1 MPGRVHDGDTG
12 EVACD
17 HYHRMAEDLD
27 LMAALGLPS
36 YRFSVSWPRVIPG
49 GSGPVNEAGL
59 DFYRRLVD
67 GLLERNITPLLTL
80 YHWDLPQALQFEGG
94 WANRDTVERFTDY
107 AEVIGRALGDR
118 VPTITTLNEPW
129 CSAFLGHSSGVHAPG
144 LTDNATALAVA
155 HHLNLAHGRA
165 VSVLRSVSP
174 AQLSITLNLAQ
185 VQPASERPEDLAAAE
200 HVDDLAN
207 RIFTEPIL
215 RGSYPDRL
223 LRETSHLTDWSFV
236 ADGDLAEINAAIDV
250 LGVNFYAPSR
260 VAAATEEV
268 RAQVTGRWVND
279 PSSSESGP
287 SPWPGTDRAYSIPQP
302 GPYTAMGWP
311 IVPDALTELLLRV
324 HRDYPE
330 IPLIVTEN
338 GAAFDDAADRGP
350 GARPRPDRLRAPAP
364 GRRARR
370 HRGRCRRPGVLPV
383 VADGQLRVGLGVLQ
397 ALRHGAR
404 RLRQPAAHP
413 EGLGAVVPR
422 RHQEQRGRAALTQ
435 PAPVPDRAAQ
445 RCDLSFSPM
454 LKSGKSASTAMLL
467 PASPL
472 AFRLDSVCN
481 YDQDRRISSELLKGA

>member
-1 MPGRVHDGDTG
+1 MTQEMTQTRTTNRLQFPRGFVWGSATAAYQIEGAAHADGRLPSIWDVFCQVPGRVRDGDTG

-17 HYHRMAEDLD
+17 HYHRMTEDLD

-67 GLLERNITPLLTL
+67 GLLQRNITPLLTL

-94 WANRDTVERFTDY
+94 WANRDTVERFTEY

-129 CSAFLGHSSGVHAPG
+129 CTAFLGHSSGVHAPG

-155 HHLNLAHGRA
+155 HHLNLAHGRS

-174 AQLSITLNLAQ
+174 AQMSITLNLAQ
-185 VQPASERPEDLAAAE
+185 VYPASDRPEDVAAAA
-200 HVDDLAN
+200 HADDLAN

-215 RGSYPDRL
+215 RGSYPARL
-223 LRETSHLTDWSFV
+223 LRDTSHITDWSFV
-236 ADGDLAEINAAIDV
+236 ADGDLAEISAPIDV
-250 LGVNFYAPSR
+250 LGINFYAPST
-260 VAAATEEV
+260 VTAASEEI

-287 SPWPGTDRAYSIPQP
+287 SPWPGTDRAYSVPQP

-311 IVPDALTELLLRV
+311 IVPDSFTDLLLRV

-330 IPLIVTEN
+330 IPLMVTEN
-338 GAAFDDAADRGP
+338 GAAFDDELDGGQVHDDDRI
-350 GARPRPDRLRAPAP
+350 DYV
-364 GRRARR
+364 RR
-370 HRGRCRRPGVLPV
+370 HLAAVHAAIEAGADVRGYYLWSLMDNFEWAWGYSKRFGMVHVDYASQQRTPK
-383 VADGQLRVGLGVLQ
+383 DS
-397 ALRHGAR
+397 ALWFRDVIKNN
-404 RLRQPAAHP
+404 
-413 EGLGAVVPR
+413 AV
-422 RHQEQRGRAALTQ
+422 
-435 PAPVPDRAAQ
+435 
-445 RCDLSFSPM
+445 
-454 LKSGKSASTAMLL
+454 
-467 PASPL
+467 
-472 AFRLDSVCN
+472 
-481 YDQDRRISSELLKGA
+481 EL